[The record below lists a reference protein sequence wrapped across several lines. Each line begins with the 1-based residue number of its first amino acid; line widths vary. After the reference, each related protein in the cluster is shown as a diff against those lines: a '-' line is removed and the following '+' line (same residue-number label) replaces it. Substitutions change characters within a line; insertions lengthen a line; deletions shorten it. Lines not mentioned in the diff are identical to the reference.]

1 MRRTRSAFT
10 TIELMIAIV
19 IVGIMVTMASPRI
32 GKINKKSDLRSAR
45 DYVASYVATARHVA
59 IQRSTPARMA
69 RTGNQLWIETVAPG
83 ATTLVRD
90 TIDLYALYGVN
101 VTSTT
106 TQIRFDPRG
115 FSPNPSTSQ
124 RKFVLKLGADLRD
137 SVCVTGL
144 GVIMKKGCSL

>member
-59 IQRSTPARMA
+59 
-69 RTGNQLWIETVAPG
+69 NQLWIETVAPG

-115 FSPNPSTSQ
+115 FSPNPSTAQ
-124 RKFVLKLGADLRD
+124 RKFVLKLGADLKD